1 MIVLLFI
8 CYIFTQPEPLCRT
21 KSTNFLC
28 LYNNKTRFLF
38 RLFL

>member
-28 LYNNKTRFLF
+28 LYNNKMRFLF